1 MGVDDGAEGQVGAL
15 SDTFL
20 QLLDAGEDTHG
31 FFSFLILT
39 GPAGKTAKLISD
51 LPVPIER
58 FW

>member
-1 MGVDDGAEGQVGAL
+1 MGVDDRAEGQVGAL

-20 QLLDAGEDTHG
+20 QLLDTVETHRL
-31 FFSFLILT
+31 FCYPILT
-39 GPAGKTAKLISD
+39 CPAVKIAKLISD

>member
-20 QLLDAGEDTHG
+20 QLLDAGDTHG
-31 FFSFLILT
+31 FFSYLILT
-39 GPAGKTAKLISD
+39 GPAVKTAKLISD
-51 LPVPIER
+51 LPVPMER